1 MESSLY
7 GICVQLPNEPAFI
20 VLFPTSYAEARE
32 RAIQYLSNQPLYQ
45 LQTTVHNGYE
55 THGRVIIDIADAFS
69 AEPPSD
75 HIKVVLRTNW
85 YEDVGRLYRHVF
97 LFSTKSHTW
106 ENLQE
111 LASLNTVWGGEKRE
125 EVEED

>member
-1 MESSLY
+1 M
-7 GICVQLPNEPAFI
+7 
-20 VLFPTSYAEARE
+20 
-32 RAIQYLSNQPLYQ
+32 SNQPLYQ

-55 THGRVIIDIADAFS
+55 THGRVIIDNADAFS